1 MGTAFQVVLFVLP
14 GFLLIQVFLLF
25 IPTRAAGGDAQVI
38 AWSVAA
44 SALLWLL
51 ASAVLVGVSAAI
63 GTASYWWAGQ
73 AWNPDLWDRWIKPAI
88 SVKEVTGTDLLPGLV
103 LSAVG
108 VLLGFLGAVLMQ
120 LKGGRVRVIHFW
132 RLRRLRFDLNPKV
145 WSWFLQEPVKG
156 MIYRVTLKSGRVFY
170 GQISEYSTDPNDDSP
185 EIVLRCYS
193 QEVKGEPNSVPIND
207 SVGMLISR
215 ADIELI
221 EQLRF
226 RLSDDGKRILPI
238 DDQVGSQPSLPPP
251 ANGRV
256 AGQTGSPSKRPDY
269 ASHAPTSAVGAGGQH
284 SVDRPGE
291 IVT

>member
-1 MGTAFQVVLFVLP
+1 LGTAFQVVLFVLP

-51 ASAVLVGVSAAI
+51 ASAVLVGVSATI
-63 GTASYWWAGQ
+63 GVASYWWTGQ
-73 AWNPDLWDRWIKPAI
+73 AWNPDLWDRWIKPTI
-88 SVKEVTGTDLLPGLV
+88 TVKEVTGADLLPGLV
-103 LSAVG
+103 LSALG
-108 VLLGFLGAVLMQ
+108 VLFGFLGAVLMQ

-170 GQISEYSTDPNDDSP
+170 GQISAYSTDPNDDSH

-193 QEVKGEPNSVPIND
+193 QEVKGEPNSVPVND
-207 SVGMLISR
+207 SAGMLVSR
-215 ADIELI
+215 ADVELI

-226 RLSDDGKRILPI
+226 RLSDDGKQILPI
-238 DDQVGSQPSLPPP
+238 ADQVGGQPSPPSA

-256 AGQTGSPSKRPDY
+256 AGQAGSPSTRPDD
-269 ASHAPTSAVGAGGQH
+269 ASQSPNERSRGWRSTLG
-284 SVDRPGE
+284 
-291 IVT
+291 